1 MRYELYYWPQI
12 QGRGEYVRLALEEA
26 GADYAD
32 VARQRGMGAMT
43 KMMEAR
49 GTPPFA
55 PPFLKAG
62 KLVIGQTANILLYLG
77 PRHGLAPKAEAG
89 RLWLHQ
95 LQLTIADL
103 VLEIHDTH
111 HPLGPSLYY
120 EDQRGPA
127 KKRTEEF
134 WKERVPKYLGYFEEL
149 LESSGGSWV
158 AGRRVTYVDLSL
170 FQIVAG
176 LRYAFPKRMKA
187 FERKIP
193 GLVDLHDRV
202 AVTAEHQGVSGKRP
216 PHSLQR
222 GGNFP
227 ALQGAGWL
235 SATSFR
241 RARSANPGSRLSDAQ
256 SLTGFAAARSPRNDG
271 VPVYLFRPSIGVIV
285 SLASSMPSMQADVER
300 HHLGAV
306 RLAAARE
313 HLDAAVEA
321 GLVLDRVLVEEIF
334 AQIVLA
340 GAKLKTL
347 RRQECEMQALL
358 GADRAVAGGDHGKVG
373 GAFETHHAAMAAA
386 GVGLG
391 IGHRSASAP

>member
-1 MRYELYYWPQI
+1 MRYELYYWPGI

-32 VARQRGMGAMT
+32 VARQRGMSAMT
-43 KMMEAR
+43 KMMEAG

-127 KKRTEEF
+127 KKRTAEF
-134 WKERVPKYLGYFEEL
+134 WSERVPKYLGYFERS
-149 LESSGGSWV
+149 LESSGGSWI
-158 AGRRVTYVDLSL
+158 AGRRLSYVDLSL

-187 FERKIP
+187 YERSIQ

-202 AVTAEHQGVSGKRP
+202 AVRP
-216 PHSLQR
+216 NIRAYLESDRRIPFNEE
-222 GGNFP
+222 GI
-227 ALQGAGWL
+227 
-235 SATSFR
+235 FR
-241 RARSANPGSRLSDAQ
+241 RYKEL
-256 SLTGFAAARSPRNDG
+256 DG
-271 VPVYLFRPSIGVIV
+271 
-285 SLASSMPSMQADVER
+285 
-300 HHLGAV
+300 
-306 RLAAARE
+306 
-313 HLDAAVEA
+313 
-321 GLVLDRVLVEEIF
+321 
-334 AQIVLA
+334 
-340 GAKLKTL
+340 
-347 RRQECEMQALL
+347 
-358 GADRAVAGGDHGKVG
+358 
-373 GAFETHHAAMAAA
+373 
-386 GVGLG
+386 
-391 IGHRSASAP
+391 